1 MNRSS
6 NSPHQPPLADH
17 MHSAASQNPNASYT
31 TYPTYQQ
38 GAPPMFHVQQH
49 PSMLTQLPPLSATV
63 LAPSLAS
70 LPPISSAPN
79 YQNVASHASS
89 PYLQQHPV
97 VSSSSNP
104 AAAYSN
110 SPFPAPSTAP
120 PPTTNHDPSAYAV
133 HSPNPATI
141 ASPSPNDPLPVSPS
155 LSKNSALNGSLSNS
169 VNPSNGT
176 GKGTTSPPGV
186 SNSSLVKRQA
196 RKRTKTGCLTCR
208 KRRIKCDERKP
219 ICYNCIKSKRQCE
232 GYTHFPRPTG
242 ALTAARRIPVSS
254 LLSEPAPHGMAGQ
267 PTHPTFLYYIQS
279 VAPSLCL
286 WDSCYFPPLSP
297 YSSFSS
303 IYWSSTIPEL
313 ALRNPN
319 ISVALYA
326 FASAKRHLT
335 DDAIAFSRQARV
347 TLTNITTTESLLI
360 LVLLAV
366 TQLYIPKCD
375 IQLFNFAVDQVVKFD
390 ASLMTSPS
398 DEIITYLLRRM
409 FIRQVVLA
417 GIVRPLH
424 PEMSSLALLKAEL
437 PPATTPTAVLDE
449 SLFNLGLRSLCHE
462 PGLEPEFSNWY
473 NNCPVDKADLP
484 RLALLMIHAVF
495 VSPNSLAQWVEFI
508 LHHPDPTP
516 AIHIARACLLAVR
529 SVMNLSELQ
538 VKVDKCVKSCEE
550 KQLQASISNFS
561 QDAVHANSS
570 SLSIGV

>member
-1 MNRSS
+1 MMNNRSS
-6 NSPHQPPLADH
+6 NSPHQHPLADH
-17 MHSAASQNPNASYT
+17 MHPTAPPSQNQHSSYT
-31 TYPTYQQ
+31 PYPTYQQ
-38 GAPPMFHVQQH
+38 GLPPPMFHVQQH

-79 YQNVASHASS
+79 YQQVSSHASS
-89 PYLQQHPV
+89 PYLQQHPML
-97 VSSSSNP
+97 SSSSNP
-104 AAAYSN
+104 NAPYSN
-110 SPFPAPSTAP
+110 PSFPPPSTAP
-120 PPTTNHDPSAYAV
+120 PAPTTTPHDPSSAYAV
-133 HSPNPATI
+133 PSPNPTSI
-141 ASPSPNDPLPVSPS
+141 ASPSPNDTLPVSPP
-155 LSKNSALNGSLSNS
+155 LSKNSALNGSLPNTT
-169 VNPSNGT
+169 NTSNGN
-176 GKGTTSPPGV
+176 GKGTSSPPGV

-219 ICYNCIKSKRQCE
+219 VCYNCIKSKRQCE

-335 DDAIAFSRQARV
+335 DDAIAFARQARV

-375 IQLFNFAVDQVVKFD
+375 IQLFNFAVDQLVKFD

-417 GIVRPLH
+417 GI
-424 PEMSSLALLKAEL
+424 AEL

-462 PGLEPEFSNWY
+462 PGLDSEFTNWY
-473 NNCPVDKADLP
+473 NNCPVDKVDLP

-495 VSPNSLAQWVEFI
+495 VSPATLAQWVELI
-508 LHHPDPTP
+508 LQHPDPTP

-529 SVMNLSELQ
+529 SVVNLSELQ

-561 QDAVHANSS
+561 QDAIQANSS
-570 SLSIGV
+570 ALSIGV